1 MYPETQGTLGR
12 ITGSFDP
19 CEMPHPE
26 QYWSSL
32 ITYMVNHGQ
41 FNHALNLYK
50 TNMKTFQSLCDGYT
64 FVALLKACAQLKD
77 VGTGSELHANISG
90 TRLLESDIFV
100 GNALIDM
107 YSKCGLMNKA
117 QEVFDSL
124 PARDVIS
131 WTSLIAGYS
140 KHNFAE
146 KAMECYDQMQLT
158 GIIPNAITYVCI
170 LKACGTS
177 GDLDMG
183 FEIHSEI
190 CRNGLLEKNL
200 FLGSALIDMYAKC
213 AISSRAEEIFNRFT
227 ARDTILWNTL
237 IAGYADNDEGYKAL
251 HCYEMMQFDGFNPD
265 IVTFISILKACAA
278 TGAIH
283 KGQELHIKIAQSGL
297 LKKEIEIENA
307 LIDMYAKC
315 GSLNKAHKVFQG
327 LPLRDEI
334 SWNTMI
340 AGYTNHEDYE
350 EAMSCVEQMQVE
362 GFSSTDV
369 TLVSLLDAC
378 SNIEDV
384 KRGKKLHAEI
394 IHRNLLKDNSAIGSA
409 VIDMYAKCGL
419 VDKAKEVF
427 DKLSARNVI
436 LWTTLIAGYVQQEFA
451 KDALDCLEKMVL
463 EGISPNNVTY
473 ACSLKA
479 CTILGATCK
488 GGELHAQAA
497 RSSLFKQ
504 DTTLQRTL
512 VEMYAKSGLL
522 SKAHEVFN
530 TLSARDLSS
539 WNTLMAGYAH
549 LGDSANVLQIF
560 EKLKRDGLQPDL
572 SSFSHLLSVCSIT
585 GMLHSAHMFLHS
597 MDDDYSMTPTI
608 EHYTAIIDLYGRL
621 GYVDMARFL
630 VKQLP
635 FDPDNAVW
643 HTLLDACHRWGD
655 LG

>member
-1 MYPETQGTLGR
+1 MDRELGT
-12 ITGSFDP
+12 
-19 CEMPHPE
+19 
-26 QYWSSL
+26 
-32 ITYMVNHGQ
+32 
-41 FNHALNLYK
+41 A
-50 TNMKTFQSLCDGYT
+50 
-64 FVALLKACAQLKD
+64 
-77 VGTGSELHANISG
+77 
-90 TRLLESDIFV
+90 V
-100 GNALIDM
+100 GNA
-107 YSKCGLMNKA
+107 
-117 QEVFDSL
+117 V
-124 PARDVIS
+124 
-131 WTSLIAGYS
+131 
-140 KHNFAE
+140 
-146 KAMECYDQMQLT
+146 
-158 GIIPNAITYVCI
+158 
-170 LKACGTS
+170 
-177 GDLDMG
+177 
-183 FEIHSEI
+183 
-190 CRNGLLEKNL
+190 
-200 FLGSALIDMYAKC
+200 
-213 AISSRAEEIFNRFT
+213 
-227 ARDTILWNTL
+227 
-237 IAGYADNDEGYKAL
+237 
-251 HCYEMMQFDGFNPD
+251 
-265 IVTFISILKACAA
+265 
-278 TGAIH
+278 
-283 KGQELHIKIAQSGL
+283 
-297 LKKEIEIENA
+297 
-307 LIDMYAKC
+307 IDMYAKC
-315 GSLNKAHKVFQG
+315 GLVDKAKEVFDKLSARNVILWTTLIAGYVQQEFAKDALDCLEKMVLEGISPNNVTYACSLKACTILGATCKGGELHAQAARSSLFKQDTTLQRTLVEMYAKSGLLSKAHEVFNT
-327 LPLRDEI
+327 LSARDLS
-334 SWNTMI
+334 SWNTLM
-340 AGYTNHEDYE
+340 AGYAHLGDSANVLQIFEKLKRDGPQPDLSSFSHLLSVCSITGMLHSAHMFLHSMDDDYSMTPTIE
-350 EAMSCVEQMQVE
+350 HYTAIIDLYGRLGYVDMARFLVKQLPFDPDKEKKMFDYRYLKSDQMFE
-362 GFSSTDV
+362 GKY
-369 TLVSLLDAC
+369 LQLHDAIMIRMDRELGTAVG
-378 SNIEDV
+378 N
-384 KRGKKLHAEI
+384 
-394 IHRNLLKDNSAIGSA
+394 A

-635 FDPDNAVW
+635 FDPDKAVW
-643 HTLLDACHRWGD
+643 HTLLDACHKGGGSLSRCYHEQIKGGFLVLWQLSYTWRRSEG
-655 LG
+655 GGV